1 MTGSPSSHRH
11 VVIALACG
19 IGVTLCWF
27 LLTWRYGLD
36 LADEGYYWYGSQRVL
51 RGEVP
56 IRDFL
61 AYDIGRYLWAAAI
74 MFVVGDEGIF
84 GARLAA
90 IVFQALSVCVGTWL
104 ALWALQ
110 EKLSAARTI
119 GFAVAVALILNIWA
133 TPYYKSYDYGTCI
146 LIVAM
151 TVLILT
157 SRSPARWCG
166 AGVILGL
173 AAVMGRNHGVYGAA
187 SALLALGFVLFKQ
200 GNRRAVL
207 RPALAFIGGTIL
219 GFSPT
224 FFMGL
229 AKPGFLDALA
239 AGVIEHV
246 HSVAGATN
254 IPLPVPWPWNVE
266 HGKNGWVIWA
276 SEVAKGVGFIALLL
290 VPVLTLLA
298 MLRKRIAGFT
308 ELHYLLTASAFVG
321 LVYSHYAYSRADLV
335 HLAVSIVPIL
345 LILFCYNTLG
355 RMVVPVA
362 IGVLGFSVLAV
373 GQDSTII
380 NSKLFGRTTK
390 TVVIDGSTLYTYP
403 FIVYD
408 IVDSR
413 RALATVPGAQANFLA
428 VPNLPGLYAINRSR
442 MGIWEIYALS
452 HRDAGFEQAELAR
465 LAKMPPKMVLL
476 SNHALDDQPQLRYS
490 VIHPVTYKWIVDN
503 YEREK
508 QKPMSDL
515 EVYVRKESMPA
526 QSAQR

>member
-1 MTGSPSSHRH
+1 MTGSPSSHRNLL
-11 VVIALACG
+11 ITLACG

-51 RGEVP
+51 RGEAP

-74 MFVVGDEGIF
+74 MFVMGDEGIF
-84 GARLAA
+84 GAHSAA
-90 IVFQALSVCVGTWL
+90 FVYQALSVCVGTWL
-104 ALWALQ
+104 TLWALRAR
-110 EKLSAARTI
+110 LSPARAI
-119 GFAVAVALILNIWA
+119 GFAVAVALILNLWA
-133 TPYYKSYDYGTCI
+133 TPYYKVYDYGTCI

-157 SRSPARWCG
+157 SRAPARWFG

-187 SALLALGFVLFKQ
+187 SALLALGFMLLKQ
-200 GNRRAVL
+200 GKRGEVL
-207 RPALAFIGGTIL
+207 RPALAFIGGTVL

-224 FFMGL
+224 FLMGL

-246 HSVAGATN
+246 HSVASATN
-254 IPLPVPWPWNVE
+254 IPLPVPWPWHAE
-266 HGKNGWVIWA
+266 HGKNGWVLWA
-276 SEVAKGVGFIALLL
+276 CDVAKGLGFLALLL

-308 ELHYLLTASAFVG
+308 EPHYLLTASACVG
-321 LVYSHYAYSRADLV
+321 LVYAHYAYSRADLV
-335 HLAVSIVPIL
+335 HLALSVVPVL
-345 LILFCYNTLG
+345 LILFCCSMLG
-355 RMVVPVA
+355 RAVLPVA
-362 IGVLGFSVLAV
+362 IGVLALSVLAV
-373 GQDSTII
+373 GQDTMII

-390 TVVIDGSTLYTYP
+390 SVVIDGSTMHTDP
-403 FIVYD
+403 FIVDD
-408 IVDSR
+408 ILDSQ

-452 HRDAGFEQAELAR
+452 HRDAGFEQAEVAR
-465 LAKMPPKMVLL
+465 LARVPPKMVLL
-476 SNHALDDQPQLRYS
+476 SDHALDNQPQLRYT
-490 VIHPVTYKWIVDN
+490 VIHPVTYQWIVDH

-508 QKPMSDL
+508 RTPMAEL
-515 EVYVRKESMPA
+515 EVYVRKEHMPA
-526 QSAQR
+526 Q

>member
-1 MTGSPSSHRH
+1 MTGSRSPHRN
-11 VVIALACG
+11 VLIALASG

-27 LLTWRYGLD
+27 LLTWHYGFD

-74 MFVVGDEGIF
+74 MFVMGDEGIF
-84 GARLAA
+84 GAHSAA
-90 IVFQALSVCVGTWL
+90 FVYQALSVCVGTWL

-110 EKLSAARTI
+110 ARLGTARTI
-119 GFAVAVALILNIWA
+119 GFAVAVALILNLWA
-133 TPYYKSYDYGTCI
+133 TPYYKVYDYGTCI

-157 SRSPARWCG
+157 SRSPARWFG

-187 SALLALGFVLFKQ
+187 SALLALGFVLLKQ
-200 GNRRAVL
+200 GNRHAVL

-224 FFMGL
+224 FLMEL

-254 IPLPVPWPWNVE
+254 IPLPVPWPWTAE
-266 HGKNGWVIWA
+266 HGKNGWVLWA
-276 SEVAKGVGFIALLL
+276 CDVAKGVGFIALLL
-290 VPVLTLLA
+290 VPVLALLA

-321 LVYSHYAYSRADLV
+321 LVYAHYAYSRADLV
-335 HLAVSIVPIL
+335 HLALAVVPVL
-345 LILFCYNTLG
+345 LILFCCSMLG
-355 RMVVPVA
+355 RAVLPVA

-373 GQDSTII
+373 GQDVMII
-380 NSKLFGRTTK
+380 NSKLFGRTMK
-390 TVVIDGSTLYTYP
+390 TVVIDGSTLHTDP
-403 FIVYD
+403 FIVD
-408 IVDSR
+408 HILASR

-465 LAKMPPKMVLL
+465 LAKLPPKMVLL
-476 SNHALDDQPQLRYS
+476 SNHALDNQPQMRYS
-490 VIHPVTYKWIVDN
+490 AIHPVTYKWIVDN

-508 QKPMSDL
+508 RAPMSDL
-515 EVYVRKESMPA
+515 EVYVRKGSLAA
-526 QSAQR
+526 Q